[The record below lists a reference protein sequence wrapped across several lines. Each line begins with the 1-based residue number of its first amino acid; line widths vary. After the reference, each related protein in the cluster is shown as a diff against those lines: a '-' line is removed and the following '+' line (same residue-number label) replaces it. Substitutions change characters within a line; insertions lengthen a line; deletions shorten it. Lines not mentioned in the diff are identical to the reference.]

1 MENAQTTEEQA
12 LARQELADQIEAAT
26 KNLDALI
33 RKGISLGLQTKL
45 SVLDLGYREKLVG
58 EVFEVKRL
66 THWAYHYTDYRN
78 LLLTNVDNTAGPE
91 GEEQIEPEPVDFRAD
106 HIHERNRLDEKSKT
120 FK

>member
-1 MENAQTTEEQA
+1 MENTLTPEVEA
-12 LARQELADQIEAAT
+12 LAKKELAEQIESAT
-26 KNLDALI
+26 NALDALI
-33 RKGISLGLQTKL
+33 RKGISMGLQTKI
-45 SVLDLGYREKLVG
+45 SVLDMGYREKMVA

-66 THWAYHYTDYRN
+66 THWAYNYSDYRN

-91 GEEQIEPEPVDFRAD
+91 GEEQIEPEPVDFRTD